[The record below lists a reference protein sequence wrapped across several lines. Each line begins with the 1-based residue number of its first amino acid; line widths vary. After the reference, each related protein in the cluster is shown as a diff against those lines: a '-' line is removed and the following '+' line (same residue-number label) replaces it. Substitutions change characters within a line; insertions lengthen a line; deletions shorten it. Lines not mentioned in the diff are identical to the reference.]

1 LRAYC
6 NTPLLLASGNQLLSS
21 FSFFTIYYILN
32 TIYFFIIILH
42 ASPEFL
48 QTFKKKLFI
57 FKKQK
62 GNSLSLPKPLPFLN
76 FYLYEIF
83 YILPA
88 GRART
93 GGTRAAR
100 T

>member
-1 LRAYC
+1 MEGILQYAP
-6 NTPLLLASGNQLLSS
+6 TSGFWIPASI
-21 FSFFTIYYILN
+21 FFFFLHYILN

-42 ASPEFL
+42 AYPEFL
-48 QTFKKKLFI
+48 QTFKKILFI